1 MGINEVKAA
10 KPAPVLNSKSAGG
23 ASPGRPDVAKE
34 NFLLK
39 AEIEQ
44 LRQRH
49 RKQETTEEE
58 LRALRAERDAIR
70 IENEKLR
77 ADVSRLE
84 RDSQAWRR
92 SAEERDVLRAEVAEE
107 RDALRAEVS
116 KFCAQDQRS

>member
-1 MGINEVKAA
+1 MGPPLVE
-10 KPAPVLNSKSAGG
+10 STGG
-23 ASPGRPDVAKE
+23 ASPMRPDVAKE

-49 RKQETTEEE
+49 SIKLESTEEE
-58 LRALRAERDAIR
+58 LRALRAERDAVR
-70 IENEKLR
+70 VENEKLR

-116 KFCAQDQRS
+116 KFCVQDQRSQERFQQNDQ